1 MSDLSIKIAGTAGL
15 EKKLKLILKMDE
27 VKKIVKS
34 NGTELK
40 RKMVQ
45 KATFRGHFK
54 GETFVKPTGATKKS
68 ITLTIEDAGLT
79 AKVRPTTHYA
89 VYLEKGTRKM
99 AAQPF
104 VRPAL
109 REQKAK
115 FRKDLEEL
123 VK

>member
-1 MSDLSIKIAGTAGL
+1 MGKISFNIIGL
-15 EKKLKLILKMDE
+15 TKLKQKVATVGKMND
-27 VKKIVKS
+27 VKRIVKT
-34 NGTELK
+34 NGTVLK
-40 RKMVQ
+40 RTMVK

-54 GETFVKPTGATKKS
+54 GKTFVKPTGATKRS

-104 VRPAL
+104 VKPAFD
-109 REQKAK
+109 EIKENFK
-115 FRKDLEEL
+115 KDLERL